1 MNSKQASEP
10 IVSHCREINA
20 ALNDT
25 DIDGLLR
32 RSLAK
37 PTRPPTTP
45 YIPSP
50 HSFAFLVTRLFLSS
64 PFFAPSPIRLTDST
78 PFLDYMNLSFSAL
91 PFDSLTSST
100 THSFLVHSNAHSDSI
115 FLLSG
120 LLYFVPDERFIP
132 FNVSRTVSQFSCRF
146 STSHRINQNP
156 ISRSIAFRVVVGG
169 KNGEMASNW
178 FIT

>member
-1 MNSKQASEP
+1 M
-10 IVSHCREINA
+10 SHCREINA

-50 HSFAFLVTRLFLSS
+50 HPLAFLVTRLFLSTLA
-64 PFFAPSPIRLTDST
+64 FLRPSPIRLTDSA

-91 PFDSLTSST
+91 PFDPSTSILSSSIPT
-100 THSFLVHSNAHSDSI
+100 RIPIPI

-120 LLYFVPDERFIP
+120 HFISSPARFIP
-132 FNVSRTVSQFSCRF
+132 FNVSRTVSRFSCRF
-146 STSHRINQNP
+146 FASDTDKSKSHFSFLP
-156 ISRSIAFRVVVGG
+156 A
-169 KNGEMASNW
+169 
-178 FIT
+178 